1 MAKVSLYT
9 LLLLLVCL
17 LVIVRATPIEE
28 IEDVSDTTI
37 DVTETLESATKESF
51 TVEIDRTDD
60 LVNEDGEILAERL
73 ESVIIEF
80 ELNDDEL
87 LINNVPVQLGITS
100 VTIIEAKIISVD
112 NATGDVSE
120 ELEDSFDL
128 GLVTVE
134 VSSSAESFPTDDPS
148 MSLRRVTISTR
159 IVEIDGV
166 DVVQTDA
173 VEKILEVKVLNVLDD
188 DSEDLEFVPIS
199 SDNLDMP
206 LSTVHGGDS
215 PHSPCS
221 LNSFAGRVR
230 HWWRCSSRFTRVIIA
245 SIFLTSVFGLI
256 FIALPTAAHSLILAA
271 RRRRGIYQQVAVH
284 EEEELT
290 KSEQVIYIADEEKR
304 ALMDQDIK
312 H

>member
-37 DVTETLESATKESF
+37 DVTETQESATKESF

-60 LVNEDGEILAERL
+60 LVNED
-73 ESVIIEF
+73 
-80 ELNDDEL
+80 
-87 LINNVPVQLGITS
+87 VQLGITS

-112 NATGDVSE
+112 NATDDVSE

-148 MSLRRVTISTR
+148 VSLRRVTISTR
-159 IVEIDGV
+159 IVEVDGV

-199 SDNLDMP
+199 SNNIDMP

-221 LNSFAGRVR
+221 LSSFAGRVR

-245 SIFLTSVFGLI
+245 SIFLTSVFGLV